1 MEVAMI
7 TVIDSPCGF
16 GKTQYM
22 INMINENPTKNYIY
36 ITPYLN
42 EVGRIKNNTKFL
54 QDKITRFVEPVYTKK
69 KKKYDC
75 LIDYIY
81 DSKDIVSTHSLFSR
95 CSKEIVDTIK
105 QNKYT
110 LILDEVMSVVKV
122 LDISYRDIKLI
133 LDKGIA
139 ELGYHNELIWK
150 VQDYSIIDRYG
161 DIYDLCMNNHVYVY
175 NNRALI
181 WTFPIEIFSAFKDVY
196 ICTYMFDAQIQKYYY
211 DLYNV
216 RYAKMSIVN
225 NELVDYVEQKSNTDK
240 IHIVYNDKLNNIGE
254 DDFSLSKSWYKHNK
268 DKLKFVKNRIY
279 NFVRNIAP
287 IISKEKVS
295 YKDTLWT
302 TYKDYKSNLSG
313 KGYSKSFLP
322 CNMRATNDYIN
333 TYVVAYMINV
343 FLNPII
349 LQFFKARDVTINQD
363 KYALSEMIQFIYRS
377 AIRNDVDIYVYIP
390 SKRMRNL
397 LEEYIGKQIRYDMP
411 F

>member
-1 MEVAMI
+1 MI

-22 INMINENPTKNYIY
+22 INMINENPTKNYVY

-42 EVGRIKNNTKFL
+42 EVERIKNNTKFL

-75 LIDYIY
+75 LVDYIY
-81 DSKDIVSTHSLFSR
+81 DSKDIVSTHALFSR
-95 CSKEIVDTIK
+95 CTREIVDIIK

-122 LDISYRDIKLI
+122 LDISYRDIKVI

-139 ELGYHNELIWK
+139 EIDSRHELIWK
-150 VQDYSIIDRYG
+150 VQDYSITDRYG
-161 DIYDLCMNNHVYVY
+161 DIYDLCTNNHVFVY
-175 NNRALI
+175 NNKALI

-211 DLYNV
+211 DLYSV
-216 RYAKMSIVN
+216 KYTKMSIVN
-225 NELVDYVEQKSNTDK
+225 NELVDYIEQKSNTDK
-240 IHIVYNDKLNNIGE
+240 IHIVYDDKLNSIGW
-254 DDFSLSKSWYKHNK
+254 DDYSLSKSWYRTNT
-268 DKLKFVKNRIY
+268 DKLKFVKNKIY
-279 NFVRNIAP
+279 NFVRHIAP
-287 IISKEKVS
+287 IISKDKVS
-295 YKDTLWT
+295 SKDILWT
-302 TYKDYKSNLSG
+302 TYKDYKSALSG
-313 KGYSKSFLP
+313 KGYSKAFLP
-322 CNMRATNDYIN
+322 CNMRATNNYIN

-349 LQFFKARDVTINQD
+349 LQFFKSRDVTINQD
-363 KYALSEMIQFIYRS
+363 KYALSEMVQFIYRS
-377 AIRNDVDIYVYIP
+377 AIRNGVDVYVYVP

-397 LEEYIGKQIRYDMP
+397 LEKYIGKHIRYDMP